1 MPTEPTDPVTPRRTR
16 LTPEREGE
24 LYTAVLDILR
34 EVGYDALTMDAVAA
48 RTHASKATLYRQWRG
63 KPELVASALRH
74 QKPVRTSDVDTGS
87 ARGDLRALMC
97 AADDAQME
105 KDAALMRGLSRAAHN
120 NPDLLRALR
129 EMLIEPELAELDAVL
144 RRAVDRGEIA
154 ADNPALDYVGHM
166 MVGAFVARHLVED
179 RHPDSAYLSRY
190 VDAVIIPALGL

>member
-24 LYTAVLDILR
+24 LYAAVLDILR

-48 RTHASKATLYRQWRG
+48 RTHSSKATLYRQWRG

-87 ARGDLRALMC
+87 VLGDLRALMC
-97 AADDAQME
+97 ASDDTQME

-129 EMLIEPELAELDAVL
+129 EMLIEPELAELDAVI
-144 RRAVDRGEIA
+144 RRGVGRGEIA

-166 MVGAFVARHLVED
+166 MVGAFVSRHLVED
-179 RHPDSAYLSRY
+179 RHPDSGYLTRY
-190 VDAVIIPALGL
+190 VDAVMVPALGL